1 MTPDEHYS
9 LEFVG
14 GPYDGYLQYVEI
26 PQGNL
31 IETVALPVNRNVL
44 QVIKGEPPGRESR
57 TRSVAIY
64 ELRQVRGDWKYAFLG
79 ATERLGNST
88 GTTGARRSAR
98 PGGTSIIN
106 PTRARTPAIEN
117 NCGLE
122 HPAVEQGLGRTALF
136 GIRRGRFSF

>member
-14 GPYDGYLQYVEI
+14 GPYDGYLQYVAI

-44 QVIKGEPPGRESR
+44 QVIKGEPPGKESR

-64 ELRQVRGDWKYAFLG
+64 ELRQVRGEWKYTFLG
-79 ATERLGNST
+79 SRMAGELDWDHWCTKVCEAWRDF
-88 GTTGARRSAR
+88 
-98 PGGTSIIN
+98 
-106 PTRARTPAIEN
+106 
-117 NCGLE
+117 
-122 HPAVEQGLGRTALF
+122 HHH
-136 GIRRGRFSF
+136 